1 MNHTLDLNNFYPT
14 DIFKIVTVREKTDFL
29 IIELKS
35 ITTSNTCPTCKCLSN
50 KPHGTYNR
58 KVQDLPILNK
68 GVILY
73 INAREYKCLN
83 ENCVRKTF
91 VESYHGFIDSY
102 SRMTNR
108 LTLFLM
114 KLSLQTSCESASKV
128 AKSLGI
134 RTSPDT
140 LINILIS
147 TFNSRDE
154 AKCSEIIG
162 VDDFAFKKGC
172 HYGTIIVDGIT
183 HKPIALLDGRD
194 EATLSAWLIKN
205 SHVKIISRDRASAY
219 ARSIEKQLPNAMQIA
234 DRFHLFQN
242 LADVVKDIIKQEL
255 PKTIKILLTE
265 SQTTK
270 KNSDV
275 HSNKIFTSSEQ
286 RKIQLINSI
295 QQLNSL
301 GYSDTSIGRMLD
313 IDRRTVKKYKN
324 GNPKQLCINTRHRHN
339 PYEKMVIDLI
349 IKGHT
354 ASNIWSILKNNGYP
368 HSYSNA
374 RTMIKKV
381 AHNNNLAL
389 VKYCNKQSDNSRHV
403 FTDNVYLKRT
413 TILRYI
419 WSNIELNTLERNYL
433 YQHYPIVFM
442 LKQCLIEFKNI
453 FLKKQITELYIF
465 ISKYGNSV
473 YKKLATFANGL
484 NKDLTSIENAVSMSH
499 NNGFVEGVNNKLK
512 AIKRSMYGA
521 CRLELLT
528 IKLIL

>member
-1 MNHTLDLNNFYPT
+1 M
-14 DIFKIVTVREKTDFL
+14 
-29 IIELKS
+29 
-35 ITTSNTCPTCKCLSN
+35 
-50 KPHGTYNR
+50 
-58 KVQDLPILNK
+58 
-68 GVILY
+68 
-73 INAREYKCLN
+73 
-83 ENCVRKTF
+83 
-91 VESYHGFIDSY
+91 
-102 SRMTNR
+102 
-108 LTLFLM
+108 
-114 KLSLQTSCESASKV
+114 
-128 AKSLGI
+128 
-134 RTSPDT
+134 
-140 LINILIS
+140 
-147 TFNSRDE
+147 
-154 AKCSEIIG
+154 
-162 VDDFAFKKGC
+162 
-172 HYGTIIVDGIT
+172 
-183 HKPIALLDGRD
+183 
-194 EATLSAWLIKN
+194 
-205 SHVKIISRDRASAY
+205 
-219 ARSIEKQLPNAMQIA
+219 
-234 DRFHLFQN
+234 
-242 LADVVKDIIKQEL
+242 
-255 PKTIKILLTE
+255 
-265 SQTTK
+265 
-270 KNSDV
+270 
-275 HSNKIFTSSEQ
+275 
-286 RKIQLINSI
+286 
-295 QQLNSL
+295 NSL